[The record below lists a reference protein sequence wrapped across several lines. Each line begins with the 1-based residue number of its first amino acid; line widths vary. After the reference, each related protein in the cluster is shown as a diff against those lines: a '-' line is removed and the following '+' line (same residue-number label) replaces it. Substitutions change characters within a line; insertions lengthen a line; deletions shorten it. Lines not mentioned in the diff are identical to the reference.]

1 MFLEFFDGIWGRYT
15 FESDKVN
22 VLIDGLPSV
31 AYPLGQLVFLILVYR
46 LLVHKYIKSFLTMT
60 PQDIWNW
67 HKETFRKSKLSLIAL
82 PIVYLFVFGMTY
94 VFVEDVLATVTI
106 YKDYRGPV
114 SKTID
119 GQVGKIEI
127 SSFGSK
133 SSSARINAFF
143 IDSDG
148 QVYDIHLINGDKRIA
163 NHIRHNQSMSYP
175 ATLSFDKHG
184 KPLYISKFWE

>member
-1 MFLEFFDGIWGRYT
+1 MFLEFFDGILGHYT

-22 VLIDGLPSV
+22 VLIDGLPSF
-31 AYPLGQLVFLILVYR
+31 AYPLGQVTFLILVYR
-46 LLVHKYIKSFLTMT
+46 LLVHQYIKRFLTMT

-67 HKETFRKSKLSLIAL
+67 HKETFRKSKLSLLVL
-82 PIVYLFVFGMTY
+82 PIVYLFVLGMTY

-106 YKDYRGPV
+106 YKDYRGPIA
-114 SKTID
+114 KTID

-133 SSSARINAFF
+133 SSSARINAVF

>member
-1 MFLEFFDGIWGRYT
+1 MFLEFFDGIWGHYT

-22 VLIDGLPSV
+22 ILIDGLPSF
-31 AYPLGQLVFLILVYR
+31 AYPLGQLTFLILLYW
-46 LLVHKYIKSFLTMT
+46 LFIHKYIKQFTKMS
-60 PQDIWNW
+60 PQDIWKW
-67 HKETFRKSKLSLIAL
+67 HKETFRKSKLSLIVL
-82 PIVYLFVFGMTY
+82 PIVYLFVLGMTY

-106 YKDYRGPV
+106 YKDYKGPIA
-114 SKTID
+114 KTID

-133 SSSARINAFF
+133 SSSARIDAVF

-148 QVYDIHLINGDKRIA
+148 QIYDIHLINGDKRIA
-163 NHIRHNQSMSYP
+163 NYMRHHESDSYT

-184 KPLYISKFWE
+184 KPVYISKFWE

>member
-1 MFLEFFDGIWGRYT
+1 MFLEFFDGVLGHYT

-22 VLIDGLPSV
+22 ILIDGLPSFS
-31 AYPLGQLVFLILVYR
+31 YPLGQLVFLILVYR
-46 LLVHKYIKSFLTMT
+46 LLVHRYIKRFLSMT

-67 HKETFRKSKLSLIAL
+67 HKETFRKSKLSLIVL
-82 PIVYLFVFGMTY
+82 PIVYLFIFGMTY
-94 VFVEDVLATVTI
+94 LFVEDVLVTVTI
-106 YKDYRGPV
+106 YKDYRGPIA
-114 SKTID
+114 KTVD
-119 GQVGKIEI
+119 GQVEKIDI
-127 SSFGSK
+127 SHVGSK
-133 SSSARINAFF
+133 TSSARINVHFVG
-143 IDSDG
+143 SDG

>member
-1 MFLEFFDGIWGRYT
+1 
-15 FESDKVN
+15 
-22 VLIDGLPSV
+22 
-31 AYPLGQLVFLILVYR
+31 
-46 LLVHKYIKSFLTMT
+46 MT
-60 PQDIWNW
+60 PRDIWKW
-67 HKETFRKSKLSLIAL
+67 HKETFRKSKLSLIVL
-82 PIVYLFVFGMTY
+82 PIVYLFVFGMSWIL
-94 VFVEDVLATVTI
+94 VEDALATITI

-133 SSSARINAFF
+133 SSGARINAVF

-148 QVYDIHLINGDKRIA
+148 QVYDIHLINADKRIA
-163 NHIRHNQSMSYP
+163 NHIRHNQSMSYH